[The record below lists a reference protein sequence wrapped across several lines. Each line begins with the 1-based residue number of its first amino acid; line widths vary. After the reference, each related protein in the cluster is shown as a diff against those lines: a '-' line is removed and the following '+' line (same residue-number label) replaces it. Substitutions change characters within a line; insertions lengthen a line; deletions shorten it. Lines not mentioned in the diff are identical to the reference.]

1 MLNETSAHLRTLG
14 NNSCTRKGSPTIIY
28 LLKVSSINTRKNG
41 KICSKLP
48 LKTLKQRSTISNVDV
63 EHISHLLLLFLMLTL
78 SKQMFAGTHP
88 INLKTLKLFW
98 QSLTDVQIFQWNNYS
113 KLVIPKKHFFL
124 CTVYLTTGNSLFQS
138 TVFRY
143 FTKIVAA
150 IHSSTY
156 TGFIIECRFINVY
169 TMYLINNSI

>member
-1 MLNETSAHLRTLG
+1 MLNEASAHLWTLG
-14 NNSCTRKGSPTIIY
+14 NNSYTRKCSPTITY
-28 LLKVSSINTRKNG
+28 LLKVNNINTRKNS

-48 LKTLKQRSTISNVDV
+48 IKTLKGRSTISNVDV

-98 QSLTDVQIFQWNNYS
+98 QSLTDVQISQWNNYS
-113 KLVIPKKHFFL
+113 KLVIPKKHFFFIL
-124 CTVYLTTGNSLFQS
+124 CLTTGNSLFQS

-143 FTKIVAA
+143 FTKVVAA
-150 IHSSTY
+150 IHFSMY
-156 TGFIIECRFINVY
+156 TGFIFEEH
-169 TMYLINNSI
+169 LQP

>member
-1 MLNETSAHLRTLG
+1 MLNETFAHLWTLG
-14 NNSCTRKGSPTIIY
+14 NNSYTRTGSPTIIY
-28 LLKVSSINTRKNG
+28 LLKVSSVSTRKNG

-98 QSLTDVQIFQWNNYS
+98 QSLTDVQMSQWNNYS
-113 KLVIPKKHFFL
+113 TLVIPKKHCFVY
-124 CTVYLTTGNSLFQS
+124 TVFNHREQSFPEHSVSLFHEN
-138 TVFRY
+138 RC
-143 FTKIVAA
+143 
-150 IHSSTY
+150 
-156 TGFIIECRFINVY
+156 GNPLRNVY
-169 TMYLINNSI
+169 RIYYRMQIY

>member
-98 QSLTDVQIFQWNNYS
+98 QSLTDVQISQWNNYS
-113 KLVIPKKHFFL
+113 KLVAPKKHFFFIL
-124 CTVYLTTGNSLFQS
+124 CLTTGNSLFQS

-150 IHSSTY
+150 IHSSVY